1 MNSPHA
7 SRPEDFAADTL
18 AILHRRGVTFRGLNP
33 WSMDIHL
40 DGSLTLWFA
49 GTDAKNGGE
58 TRKRLTMLLETE
70 VMDAIHTGKPEVVAE
85 VAERLIDHNSARY
98 F

>member
-1 MNSPHA
+1 MSN

-18 AILHRRGVTFRGLNP
+18 AILHRRKVTFRGLQP
-33 WSMDIHL
+33 ASMEIHL

-58 TRKRLTMLLETE
+58 TRKKLTMMLDAG
-70 VMDAIHTGKPEVVAE
+70 VKDAIHTGKPELVAE
-85 VAERLIDHNSARY
+85 VAEQIIDHNSAR
-98 F
+98 FF